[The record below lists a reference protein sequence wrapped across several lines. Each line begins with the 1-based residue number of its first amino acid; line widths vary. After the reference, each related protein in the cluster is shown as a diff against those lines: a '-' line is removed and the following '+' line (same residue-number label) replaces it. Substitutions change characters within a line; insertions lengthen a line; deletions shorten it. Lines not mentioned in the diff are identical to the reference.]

1 MESEDKYPLHTA
13 AREGRGEL
21 QLRSKAEIDQH
32 LLTSTVTV
40 AEGLLKVSVQMFT
53 DET

>member
-13 AREGRGEL
+13 AREGR
-21 QLRSKAEIDQH
+21 
-32 LLTSTVTV
+32 VTV